1 METNVCANHPARRA
15 SLTCERCGSYAC
27 SECAVDA
34 PWGTSVCAPCKA
46 RGGLSYPLPWE
57 RGNPFNPLCFARSA
71 RTIVV
76 DAEHLFANLPRG
88 SVLRAL
94 GFSAWVALCLTAST
108 LLADATQLRFDWSD
122 GATQRALSLYGLSQL
137 IRQSVQTYSLVL
149 LSAAGFHV
157 VARVLGGQGSAML
170 AIRAAAY
177 GSVFLLFNAATTLTG
192 TLAPAFEVAALI
204 ISAITQSYLYFTC
217 LRTAAVEH
225 YGVSRAR
232 GDVIAGAT
240 VGMLVPAMF
249 GASLLV
255 AVMSHQVERAAAW
268 IMR

>member
-1 METNVCANHPARRA
+1 
-15 SLTCERCGSYAC
+15 
-27 SECAVDA
+27 
-34 PWGTSVCAPCKA
+34 
-46 RGGLSYPLPWE
+46 
-57 RGNPFNPLCFARSA
+57 
-71 RTIVV
+71 
-76 DAEHLFANLPRG
+76 
-88 SVLRAL
+88 VLREL